1 VCLASF
7 IMPYRFKPT
16 YTLPQFAELIGR
28 SPTVARGLLRDLGF
42 PATSR
47 HGRPVIVTAELRE
60 KCPSLLASIAMVY
73 NGRGLRELV
82 ERAWAEVEVPRGVR
96 RIGSSKGR
104 QPALEHAPGA
114 TRGRGRGTASPLE
127 GREGGTVSPLEGREG
142 GTASP
147 REGREGGRA
156 ASLEGHERAIAAAV
170 ASMLERIRAGQEA
183 NEEAS
188 AQELARQLGV
198 QQDALLARLR
208 EATRPARE
216 LSAHLRDYE
225 IESPFEEANAT
236 PLLGRMGAVA

>member
-1 VCLASF
+1 
-7 IMPYRFKPT
+7 MPYRFKPT

-47 HGRPVIVTAELRE
+47 HGRHVIVTAELRE

-104 QPALEHAPGA
+104 QPALEQAPGA
-114 TRGRGRGTASPLE
+114 THGRGRGTASLLE
-127 GREGGTVSPLEGREG
+127 GRKS

-147 REGREGGRA
+147 
-156 ASLEGHERAIAAAV
+156 LEGHERAIAAAV
-170 ASMLERIRAGQEA
+170 ASMLERIRAGHEA
-183 NEEAS
+183 NEEAT

-198 QQDALLARLR
+198 QQDALLAHLR

-225 IESPFEEANAT
+225 IESPFEDADAT

>member
-1 VCLASF
+1 
-7 IMPYRFKPT
+7 MPYRFKPT

-47 HGRPVIVTAELRE
+47 HGRHVIVTAELRE

-104 QPALEHAPGA
+104 QPALEQAPGA
-114 TRGRGRGTASPLE
+114 THGRGRGRGTASPLE
-127 GREGGTVSPLEGREG
+127 GRKGGTASPLEGRKG
-142 GTASP
+142 GMASP
-147 REGREGGRA
+147 
-156 ASLEGHERAIAAAV
+156 LEGHERAIAAAV
-170 ASMLERIRAGQEA
+170 ASMLERIRAGHEA
-183 NEEAS
+183 NEEAT

-198 QQDALLARLR
+198 QQDALLAHLR